1 MTSGQKVAVSLLLT
15 IFLFTGFVVLAFS
28 GFFSL
33 IETRFYQ
40 PSLIKAIEENLKS
53 ISLGFSDYTDEQ
65 FLVFDSYAKNES
77 IKSVSN
83 PAQNAEDIAERSKLF
98 SETTAK
104 FPGFLGLK
112 VVDTNGKYI
121 HYSSFDT
128 DVLKQQSN
136 AISYKNYDT
145 TTEYPYEELAIRDLI
160 LDTSKNQLIFS
171 FPYINDYGTEQGRVL
186 FYVSAKDF
194 NRYLISHNLINVN
207 QTTNLINNSS
217 KNNPKIGFILGFPVV
232 NQDFFTTAVQ
242 EKWNMDLFT
251 PQSIL
256 DTESGKWVVISDNSS
271 SKITV
276 AAVEQE
282 SYFLFSDTVKILLLA
297 CIFISIYLIFFLLF
311 NLKQD
316 SMVVIK
322 HKIKKFQLAFINQY
336 LEKENSS
343 NWETLKTEINK
354 RKNDLSLEVKKS
366 LGTKAKRHSKEID
379 SFLSKS
385 WDDILSV
392 LTTNKNVQVPATSN
406 ATSNINMDEIK
417 SMLEQILSS
426 GTITVQSAPEPQKT
440 TSAKAT
446 ISKPVV
452 PVTKLEKVETVEE
465 LDEVEELPEE
475 VEELT
480 DDVEELDEVE
490 ELTEEAEELDE
501 VEELPEEIEE
511 LTDDVEELNEVEEF
525 SEEVEELDE
534 VEELEEVEE
543 LDEIEELTEEAEE
556 LTDDVEELTEE
567 AEELDE
573 VEELTDDVEELPE
586 DMEELTEE
594 VEELPEEVEELTD
607 DVEELDE
614 VEELSEDME
623 ELTEEVE
630 ELPEDVEELEEVEE
644 LSEEVEELE
653 EEAEELDE
661 VEELTEEVEELT
673 EEPEIP
679 TPTETQED
687 YFVEPLIFSD
697 GGKKSTSVLSDQ
709 KDTFEVFKPDF
720 SFLDENPQEITNS
733 QEIHEDKTEELKQV
747 SKTTHYFSFTNYG
760 AASVVKDLN
769 SVDYDPKPISSIEED
784 NGIFHIRHNIDT
796 SKVKQDINFKEL
808 VESVLK

>member
-83 PAQNAEDIAERSKLF
+83 PAQTAEDIAERSKLF

-232 NQDFFTTAVQ
+232 NQDFFATAVQ

-406 ATSNINMDEIK
+406 INMDEIK

-452 PVTKLEKVETVEE
+452 PITKVEKVETVEE
-465 LDEVEELPEE
+465 LDEVEELE
-475 VEELT
+475 
-480 DDVEELDEVE
+480 
-490 ELTEEAEELDE
+490 
-501 VEELPEEIEE
+501 
-511 LTDDVEELNEVEEF
+511 DVEELNE
-525 SEEVEELDE
+525 
-534 VEELEEVEE
+534 
-543 LDEIEELTEEAEE
+543 I
-556 LTDDVEELTEE
+556 
-567 AEELDE
+567 
-573 VEELTDDVEELPE
+573 
-586 DMEELTEE
+586 
-594 VEELPEEVEELTD
+594 EELPEEVEELT
-607 DVEELDE
+607 
-614 VEELSEDME
+614 
-623 ELTEEVE
+623 
-630 ELPEDVEELEEVEE
+630 
-644 LSEEVEELE
+644 
-653 EEAEELDE
+653 EEAE
-661 VEELTEEVEELT
+661 T
-673 EEPEIP
+673 P

-747 SKTTHYFSFTNYG
+747 SKTTRYFSFTNYG

>member
-83 PAQNAEDIAERSKLF
+83 PAQNAEDIEERSKLF

-104 FPGFLGLK
+104 FPGFLGIK

-121 HYSSFDT
+121 HYSSFDS
-128 DVLKQQSN
+128 DILKQQSN

-392 LTTNKNVQVPATSN
+392 LTTNKNVQVPTTSN

-440 TSAKAT
+440 TSTKAT
-446 ISKPVV
+446 LSEPVV
-452 PVTKLEKVETVEE
+452 PVTKLEKAETVEE
-465 LDEVEELPEE
+465 LDEVEELPE
-475 VEELT
+475 
-480 DDVEELDEVE
+480 DVEEL
-490 ELTEEAEELDE
+490 A
-501 VEELPEEIEE
+501 
-511 LTDDVEELNEVEEF
+511 
-525 SEEVEELDE
+525 DE

-543 LDEIEELTEEAEE
+543 LDEIEELTEE
-556 LTDDVEELTEE
+556 VEELSEE
-567 AEELDE
+567 I
-573 VEELTDDVEELPE
+573 
-586 DMEELTEE
+586 EELTEE
-594 VEELPEEVEELTD
+594 VEELPEEVEELTEEVEELPEEVEELTEE
-607 DVEELDE
+607 VEELDE
-614 VEELSEDME
+614 IE

-630 ELPEDVEELEEVEE
+630 ELPEDVEELPE
-644 LSEEVEELE
+644 
-653 EEAEELDE
+653 D
-661 VEELTEEVEELT
+661 VEELTEEVEELDT
-673 EEPEIP
+673 IEEISTKLEEINIKLESP

-747 SKTTHYFSFTNYG
+747 SKTTRYFSFTNYG
-760 AASVVKDLN
+760 TASVVKDLN

>member
-1 MTSGQKVAVSLLLT
+1 MDFFLSKERECFLTSGQKVAVSLLLT

-53 ISLGFSDYTDEQ
+53 ISQGFSDYTDEQ
-65 FLVFDSYAKNES
+65 LTVFESYTQNKS

-83 PAQNAEDIAERSKLF
+83 PAQTSEDIAERSKLF

-112 VVDTNGKYI
+112 IVDTNGKYI
-121 HYSSFDT
+121 HYSSFDS

-145 TTEYPYEELAIRDLI
+145 TSEYPYEELAVSNLI
-160 LDTSKNQLIFS
+160 LDSSKNQLIFS
-171 FPYINDYGTEQGRVL
+171 FPYINDYDTEQGRVL

-194 NRYLISHNLINVN
+194 NRYLISQNLINVN

-217 KNNPKIGFILGFPVV
+217 KNNSKIGFILGFPVV

-256 DTESGKWVVISDNSS
+256 DTDSDKWIVISDNSS
-271 SKITV
+271 PKITV

-297 CIFISIYLIFFLLF
+297 CLFISIYLIFFLLF

-385 WDDILSV
+385 WEDILSV
-392 LTTNKNVQVPATSN
+392 LTTNKNVQVSA
-406 ATSNINMDEIK
+406 ASNINMDEIK
-417 SMLEQILSS
+417 SMLEQILAS
-426 GTITVQSAPEPQKT
+426 GTITVKASPEPQKT
-440 TSAKAT
+440 GTKNTTLA
-446 ISKPVV
+446 KPVI
-452 PVTKLEKVETVEE
+452 PATKVQKQEHMET
-465 LDEVEELPEE
+465 LD
-475 VEELT
+475 
-480 DDVEELDEVE
+480 
-490 ELTEEAEELDE
+490 
-501 VEELPEEIEE
+501 
-511 LTDDVEELNEVEEF
+511 
-525 SEEVEELDE
+525 EVEELDE
-534 VEELEEVEE
+534 VETLDEVEE
-543 LDEIEELTEEAEE
+543 LDEE
-556 LTDDVEELTEE
+556 VETLDEV
-567 AEELDE
+567 EELDE
-573 VEELTDDVEELPE
+573 VET
-586 DMEELTEE
+586 
-594 VEELPEEVEELTD
+594 
-607 DVEELDE
+607 LDE
-614 VEELSEDME
+614 VEELSE
-623 ELTEEVE
+623 EVT
-630 ELPEDVEELEEVEE
+630 E
-644 LSEEVEELE
+644 LSDTVEFLDELKE
-653 EEAEELDE
+653 LNAEE
-661 VEELTEEVEELT
+661 
-673 EEPEIP
+673 
-679 TPTETQED
+679 TQKD
-687 YFVEPLIFSD
+687 YLAEPLIFSD
-697 GGKKSTSVLSDQ
+697 GGKKTTSVLSSQ
-709 KDTFEVFKPDF
+709 QDTFEVFKPDF
-720 SFLDENPQEITNS
+720 SFLDENPQEPIKE
-733 QEIHEDKTEELKQV
+733 QESLEDKSEELKQV

-760 AASVVKDLN
+760 AASIVKDLK
-769 SVDYDPKPISSIEED
+769 SVDYDPTPTSSIEED
-784 NGIFHIRHNIDT
+784 NGNVVTFEHKDAASVRLAVIF
-796 SKVKQDINFKEL
+796 
-808 VESVLK
+808 